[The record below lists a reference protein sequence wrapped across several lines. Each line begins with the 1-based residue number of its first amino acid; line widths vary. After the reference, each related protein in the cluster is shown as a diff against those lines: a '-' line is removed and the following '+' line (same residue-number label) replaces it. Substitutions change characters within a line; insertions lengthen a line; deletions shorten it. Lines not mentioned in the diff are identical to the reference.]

1 MNEDSNSA
9 CCASVCV
16 HEPFARRCKQQ
27 MYDCEKCALCLHRCR
42 LRRRCRPSH
51 CRCRYR
57 TNKVYVCVCVIVSE
71 NILPT
76 AICSIQR
83 CAHLY
88 CVCARMVIV
97 LYTVVVLHT
106 TFIIHFLLNFFSLS
120 LAPSR
125 TLIYFHSFVHLLVLL
140 VCF

>member
-1 MNEDSNSA
+1 MNRLQDDANNK
-9 CCASVCV
+9 CTTVKNVRCV
-16 HEPFARRCKQQ
+16 FIGVAFVVVVVLAIVIVVIARIKSIC
-27 MYDCEKCALCLHRCR
+27 
-42 LRRRCRPSH
+42 
-51 CRCRYR
+51 
-57 TNKVYVCVCVIVSE
+57 VCVCMIVSE

-120 LAPSR
+120 RSLSHAHLFPFFR
-125 TLIYFHSFVHLLVLL
+125 SFARFACLLLSNTIAHTHTDTQ
-140 VCF
+140 